1 MPNTIFFAWQLDTPS
16 EQNKSFIWR
25 ALTDAAGA
33 PHQNAHPEMSPRPE
47 TDTEGIPG
55 MPNIVEAIFNRI
67 RACSVFVADLTFVGS
82 TSSGKRTPNPNVL
95 IELGFAARS
104 IGWDRTILVL
114 NSAFGDA
121 KDLPF
126 DILQHR
132 WPIEYRLT
140 EHTQVREK
148 RYAILAE
155 ALSAALQDCAQHE
168 LARAAAMADALDTSC
183 LDFIAMHEHQE
194 LIEMPLPAK
203 TMGQVLMGLEFN
215 LAARRLMELGALRV
229 VSEPHLGYAWTY
241 DGRIMIRHL
250 STVQPHLVR
259 LLREHKAAP

>member
-1 MPNTIFFAWQLDTPS
+1 MVLYEKCKPR
-16 EQNKSFIWR
+16 FI
-25 ALTDAAGA
+25 L
-33 PHQNAHPEMSPRPE
+33 E
-47 TDTEGIPG
+47 TTSNGSG
-55 MPNIVEAIFNRI
+55 GEAQFDRN
-67 RACSVFVADLTFVGS
+67 
-82 TSSGKRTPNPNVL
+82 
-95 IELGFAARS
+95 
-104 IGWDRTILVL
+104 RTILVL

-148 RYAILAE
+148 RYATLAE
-155 ALSAALQDCAQHE
+155 TLSTALHDCVQHE

-183 LDFIAMHEHQE
+183 LDFVAMHEDQE

-215 LAARRLMELGALRV
+215 LAARRLMELGAIRV
-229 VSEPHLGYAWTY
+229 VSEPHLGYGWTY

-250 STVQPHLVR
+250 NTVQPHLTE
-259 LLREHKAAP
+259 LSFTLQHANSSHLRACSRVPRSQVIVASVERCYLEVKRIVFERISFVVMHLMVEKVLPAEMERFLYD